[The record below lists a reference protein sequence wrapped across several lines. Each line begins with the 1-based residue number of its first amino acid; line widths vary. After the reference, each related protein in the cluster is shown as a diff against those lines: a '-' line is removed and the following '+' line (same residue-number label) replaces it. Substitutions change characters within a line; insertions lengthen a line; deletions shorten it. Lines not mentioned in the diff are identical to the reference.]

1 VQPLVRRKSQTMT
14 TALFAGPIRD
24 PKVILALVG
33 ICVFFY
39 VLGKLWPVKRP
50 PDD

>member
-1 VQPLVRRKSQTMT
+1 MT
-14 TALFAGPIRD
+14 TASFGGSGHVD
-24 PKVILALVG
+24 NPKVILILLG

-50 PDD
+50 PED